1 MRDAEDDGSVSLPHC
16 VRKWEPPRERMRH
29 TCELMRDC
37 LLLIEEQLENL
48 LSDLAELQLKEDNDM

>member
-16 VRKWEPPRERMRH
+16 VRKREPPCERMRH
-29 TCELMRDC
+29 TCELMRDR

-48 LSDLAELQLKEDNDM
+48 LSDLAELQLKEENDM